1 MAVCP
6 KHAIFFVETVGG
18 YYFPRINVDICT
30 QCGLCLSICPGIR
43 FCEKLMEKLPADPFI
58 GVCLA
63 SFIGRAVDA
72 EIFKNSQS
80 GGVVS
85 AILLNLLQKQEISG
99 AIVVVMQSGNPPRPK
114 VQLATTIEQ
123 IIAAQKSKY
132 CPVPLLSII
141 DQIKDSSNS
150 VALVGL
156 PCHMHGLYNLID
168 KIPGLKEKIAYKIG
182 LICDRLMTY
191 AAIDY
196 LIYKTG
202 INSEGEILLNFRDKS
217 ISNFPGDVHVF
228 FDKQRSVIMKAT
240 TRLHIKD
247 YFTPTRCRLCFDK
260 MNIFADLTV
269 GDPWGIEDAD
279 HRFGESVV
287 IGRSEKGMEL
297 INKSLQDRVI
307 DFRRVPFHKIVQGQ
321 SINNKITEWTGYI
334 EAWKD
339 IGLELPNYYHL
350 TYKNTGIR
358 KYNKIYLN
366 NLKLSFNIDK
376 FSYRIDLFK
385 FVDKIIARKYIIRK
399 ILSPLKYIY
408 NFYGKLRNGK
418 NIKNT

>member
-1 MAVCP
+1 
-6 KHAIFFVETVGG
+6 
-18 YYFPRINVDICT
+18 
-30 QCGLCLSICPGIR
+30 
-43 FCEKLMEKLPADPFI
+43 
-58 GVCLA
+58 
-63 SFIGRAVDA
+63 
-72 EIFKNSQS
+72 
-80 GGVVS
+80 
-85 AILLNLLQKQEISG
+85 
-99 AIVVVMQSGNPPRPK
+99 
-114 VQLATTIEQ
+114 
-123 IIAAQKSKY
+123 
-132 CPVPLLSII
+132 
-141 DQIKDSSNS
+141 
-150 VALVGL
+150 
-156 PCHMHGLYNLID
+156 
-168 KIPGLKEKIAYKIG
+168 
-182 LICDRLMTY
+182 
-191 AAIDY
+191 
-196 LIYKTG
+196 
-202 INSEGEILLNFRDKS
+202 
-217 ISNFPGDVHVF
+217 
-228 FDKQRSVIMKAT
+228 MKAT